1 MLIVARASTPGLA
14 SKFRQLEM
22 FCFVLFFSTIP
33 LGFGSEITAKREG
46 IMQINII
53 INCLL
58 LR

>member
-1 MLIVARASTPGLA
+1 MLIVARASAPGLA

-22 FCFVLFFSTIP
+22 FCFVFSIVP
-33 LGFGSEITAKREG
+33 LDFGSEITAKREG

-58 LR
+58 LK